1 MVVLAGIFDRRDRAM
16 GTAVPLDKMTTAE
29 KLAEMERLWDDL
41 CRNPQDVPSPSW
53 HRDILAERE
62 RQIAEG
68 KMRFVDLDEA
78 REQIRKA
85 TR

>member
-1 MVVLAGIFDRRDRAM
+1 M
-16 GTAVPLDKMTTAE
+16 GTMLPLDKMTTSE

-53 HRDILAERE
+53 HGVILAERE
-62 RQIAEG
+62 KQIAEG
-68 KMRFVDLDEA
+68 KMAFVDLDDA
-78 REQIRKA
+78 RERIRRA

>member
-1 MVVLAGIFDRRDRAM
+1 MGI
-16 GTAVPLDKMTTAE
+16 TLPLDKMTISE

-53 HRDILAERE
+53 HEAILTERE
-62 RQIAEG
+62 KQVAQG
-68 KMRFVDLDEA
+68 KMGFIDLDEA
-78 REQIRKA
+78 RERIRRA